1 MKTQNKLVLVVD
13 DEENIRE
20 LLRESLEDEGY
31 RVSVA
36 KNGQEAVEK
45 ARALKPD
52 TILMDVKMPV
62 MSGMDAF
69 LKIKESQPDLPVIFL
84 TAFGSSDLA
93 ISAMKSG
100 AYDYLT
106 KPFDIDEVRIKVKR
120 ALELR
125 ELSYLSGRTRSE
137 DLPAI
142 NEDELVGQSAV
153 MQEVY
158 KQIGKVAS
166 SDATVLILGESG
178 TGKEL
183 VAKAIHNNSS
193 RKDRAFVVVN
203 CAAIPENLLESELFG
218 HEKGAFT
225 DAYETHIGKFEQAS
239 SGTIFLD
246 EIGDMSLPLQ
256 AKLLRILQDGGFE
269 RVGGREHLTSS
280 ARVIAATNQ
289 DLARLVSQRRF
300 REDLFYRLN
309 VITLRLPPLHD
320 RQGDI
325 PLLARHFLRKYAA
338 KYGRDISDIADGTLE
353 RLSAY
358 DWPGNVRELENVIAR
373 AVIISQAPVL
383 LPDSIDLASQP
394 VFHSRDEVAAGDN
407 GGVVQTVPQTAQ
419 AVPSGNGGLRLSDA
433 IQQVEIDMIRK
444 ALRESGGN
452 KTRAAQIL
460 GISRKSLFNKIRD
473 YKLQDHE
480 A

>member
-1 MKTQNKLVLVVD
+1 MKMQSKLILVVD

-31 RVSVA
+31 RVNIA

-45 ARALKPD
+45 VRAINPD
-52 TILMDVKMPV
+52 TVLMDVKMPI

-69 LKIKESQPDLPVIFL
+69 LKIKEFQPDLPVIFL

-125 ELSYLSGRTRSE
+125 ELSSMSGRVRPE
-137 DLPAI
+137 DLPFI
-142 NEDELVGQSAV
+142 NSDELVGQSPL
-153 MQEVY
+153 MQELY

-166 SDATVLILGESG
+166 SDATVLVLGESG

-183 VAKAIHNNSS
+183 VAKAIHNNSH
-193 RKDRAFVVVN
+193 RKDRAFIVVN
-203 CAAIPENLLESELFG
+203 CAAIPENLLESDLFG
-218 HEKGAFT
+218 HEKGSFT

-239 SGTIFLD
+239 SGTLFLD

-256 AKLLRILQDGGFE
+256 AKLLRVLQDGGFE

-289 DLARLVSQRRF
+289 DLTKLVAERKF

-309 VITLRLPPLHD
+309 VITLRLPPL
-320 RQGDI
+320 RERRGDTA
-325 PLLARHFLRKYAA
+325 LLARHFLRKYAA
-338 KYGRDISDIADGTLE
+338 KYGRDVTDIADETLE
-353 RLSAY
+353 RLTAY
-358 DWPGNVRELENVIAR
+358 DWPGNVRELENAIAR
-373 AVIISQAPVL
+373 AVIVSQARVL
-383 LPDSIDLASQP
+383 LPETVELGSQP
-394 VFHSRDEVAAGDN
+394 IVRHPDDSTSPECQPSTAEQPQPSSSN
-407 GGVVQTVPQTAQ
+407 G
-419 AVPSGNGGLRLSDA
+419 SGGLRLSDA
-433 IQQVEIDMIRK
+433 IQQMEIDMIRK

-452 KTRAAQIL
+452 KTKAAQIL

-473 YKLQDHE
+473 YKLQDRDQ
-480 A
+480 

>member
-1 MKTQNKLVLVVD
+1 MKTQSKLILVVD

-31 RVSVA
+31 RVNVA

-45 ARALKPD
+45 VRALNPD
-52 TILMDVKMPV
+52 TVLMDVKMPI

-125 ELSYLSGRTRSE
+125 ELSSMSGRVRPD
-137 DLPAI
+137 DLPFI
-142 NEDELVGQSAV
+142 NSDELVGQSPM

-158 KQIGKVAS
+158 KQIGKVAG
-166 SDATVLILGESG
+166 SDATVLVLGESG

-183 VAKAIHNNSS
+183 VAKAVHNNSP
-193 RKDRAFVVVN
+193 RKGSSFVVVN

-225 DAYETHIGKFEQAS
+225 DAFETHIGKFEQAS

-289 DLARLVSQRRF
+289 DLSRLVSERKF
-300 REDLFYRLN
+300 REDLLYRLN
-309 VITLRLPPLHD
+309 VITLRLPPLRD
-320 RQGDI
+320 RKGDVT
-325 PLLARHFLRKYAA
+325 LLARHFLRKYAS
-338 KYGRDISDIADGTLE
+338 KYGRDVTEIADATFARLE
-353 RLSAY
+353 EY
-358 DWPGNVRELENVIAR
+358 DWPGNVRELENVMAR
-373 AVIISQAPVL
+373 AVIISQAHVL
-383 LPDSIDLASQP
+383 LPETVDLGSQP
-394 VFHSRDEVAAGDN
+394 VFRRHEEPVTAETAG
-407 GGVVQTVPQTAQ
+407 GSPMTPHTAP
-419 AVPSGNGGLRLSDA
+419 APAGGGLRLSDA
-433 IQQVEIDMIRK
+433 IQQMEVDMIRK
-444 ALRESGGN
+444 ALHESGGN
-452 KTRAAQIL
+452 KTKAAQIL

-473 YKLQDHE
+473 YKLQEQDQ
-480 A
+480 

>member
-1 MKTQNKLVLVVD
+1 MKTQNKLILVVD

-289 DLARLVSQRRF
+289 DLARLVSQRKF

-338 KYGRDISDIADGTLE
+338 KYGRDISDIADETLE

-394 VFHSRDEVAAGDN
+394 VFHSRDEAAAGDN
-407 GGVVQTVPQTAQ
+407 CGVVQTAPQTAQ
-419 AVPSGNGGLRLSDA
+419 ATPSGNGGLRLSDA

>member
-1 MKTQNKLVLVVD
+1 MKTQNKLILVVD

-31 RVSVA
+31 RVNVA

-125 ELSYLSGRTRSE
+125 ELSYLSGKTRSE

-289 DLARLVSQRRF
+289 DLARLVSQRKF

-338 KYGRDISDIADGTLE
+338 KYGRDISDIADETLE

-407 GGVVQTVPQTAQ
+407 CRIVQTAPQTAQ
-419 AVPSGNGGLRLSDA
+419 ATPSGNGGLRLSDA

>member
-1 MKTQNKLVLVVD
+1 MKTQSKLILVVD

-31 RVSVA
+31 RVNVA

-45 ARALKPD
+45 VRALNPD
-52 TILMDVKMPV
+52 TVLMDVKMPI
-62 MSGMDAF
+62 MGGMDAF

-125 ELSYLSGRTRSE
+125 ELSSMSGRVQPD
-137 DLPAI
+137 DLPLI
-142 NEDELVGQSAV
+142 NGDELVGQSPL

-158 KQIGKVAS
+158 KQIGKVAG
-166 SDATVLILGESG
+166 SDATVLIMGESG

-183 VAKAIHNNSS
+183 VAKAVHNNSH
-193 RKDRAFVVVN
+193 RKGCSFVVVN

-225 DAYETHIGKFEQAS
+225 DAIETHIGKFEQAS

-289 DLARLVSQRRF
+289 DLARLVSERMF
-300 REDLFYRLN
+300 REDLLYRLN
-309 VITLRLPPLHD
+309 VITLRLPPLCD
-320 RQGDI
+320 RKGDVA
-325 PLLARHFLRKYAA
+325 LLARHFLRKYAS
-338 KYGRDISDIADGTLE
+338 KYGRDVTEIADMTLTHLE
-353 RLSAY
+353 DY
-358 DWPGNVRELENVIAR
+358 DWPGNVRELENVMAR
-373 AVIISQAPVL
+373 AVIISQAHVL
-383 LPDSIDLASQP
+383 LPETVDLGSQP
-394 VFHSRDEVAAGDN
+394 VFRRREEPVAPKSVSAPLP
-407 GGVVQTVPQTAQ
+407 TTPQATPPTA
-419 AVPSGNGGLRLSDA
+419 VGGLRLSDA
-433 IQQVEIDMIRK
+433 IQQMEVDMIRK
-444 ALRESGGN
+444 ALHESGGN
-452 KTRAAQIL
+452 KTKAAQIL

-473 YKLQDHE
+473 YKLQE
-480 A
+480 QNQ

>member
-1 MKTQNKLVLVVD
+1 MKTQSKLILVVD

-31 RVSVA
+31 RVNVA

-45 ARALKPD
+45 VRALNPD
-52 TILMDVKMPV
+52 TVLMDVKMPI

-125 ELSYLSGRTRSE
+125 ELSSMSGRVRPD
-137 DLPAI
+137 DLPFI
-142 NEDELVGQSAV
+142 NSDELVGQSPM

-158 KQIGKVAS
+158 KQIGKVAG
-166 SDATVLILGESG
+166 SDATVLVLGESG

-183 VAKAIHNNSS
+183 VAKAVHNNSP
-193 RKDRAFVVVN
+193 RKGSSFVVVN

-225 DAYETHIGKFEQAS
+225 DAFETHIGKFEQAS

-289 DLARLVSQRRF
+289 DLSRLVSERKF
-300 REDLFYRLN
+300 REDLLYRLN
-309 VITLRLPPLHD
+309 VITLRLPPLRD
-320 RQGDI
+320 RKGDVT
-325 PLLARHFLRKYAA
+325 LLARHFLRKYAS
-338 KYGRDISDIADGTLE
+338 KYGRDVTEIADATFARLE
-353 RLSAY
+353 EY
-358 DWPGNVRELENVIAR
+358 DWPGNVRELENVMAR
-373 AVIISQAPVL
+373 AVIISQAHVL
-383 LPDSIDLASQP
+383 LPETVDLGSQP
-394 VFHSRDEVAAGDN
+394 VFRRHEEPVTAETAG
-407 GGVVQTVPQTAQ
+407 GSPMTPHPAPAPAG
-419 AVPSGNGGLRLSDA
+419 GGLRLSDA
-433 IQQVEIDMIRK
+433 IQQMEVDMIRK
-444 ALRESGGN
+444 ALHESGGN
-452 KTRAAQIL
+452 KTKAAQIL

-473 YKLQDHE
+473 YKLQEQDQ
-480 A
+480 

>member
-1 MKTQNKLVLVVD
+1 MKTQNKLILVVD

-31 RVSVA
+31 RVNVA

-45 ARALKPD
+45 VRALNPD
-52 TILMDVKMPV
+52 TVLMDVKMPV

-125 ELSYLSGRTRSE
+125 ELSSMSGRARPD
-137 DLPAI
+137 DLPFI
-142 NEDELVGQSAV
+142 DSDELVGQSPL

-158 KQIGKVAS
+158 KHIGKVAG
-166 SDATVLILGESG
+166 SDATILILGESG

-183 VAKAIHNNSS
+183 VAKAVHNNSR
-193 RKDRAFVVVN
+193 RKGNSFVVVN

-225 DAYETHIGKFEQAS
+225 DAIDTHIGKFEQAS
-239 SGTIFLD
+239 NGTIFLD

-289 DLARLVSQRRF
+289 DLVQLVSERKF
-300 REDLFYRLN
+300 REDLLYRLN
-309 VITLRLPPLHD
+309 VITLRLPPLRD
-320 RQGDI
+320 RKGDVA
-325 PLLARHFLRKYAA
+325 LLARHFLRKYAS
-338 KYGRDISDIADGTLE
+338 KYGRDVTGIADATLA
-353 RLSAY
+353 RLEDY
-358 DWPGNVRELENVIAR
+358 DWPGNVRELENVMAR
-373 AVIISQAPVL
+373 AVIISQAHVL
-383 LPDSIDLASQP
+383 LPETIDLSSQP
-394 VFHSRDEVAAGDN
+394 VFRKHEEPPVSAESASMPVSPSIPAN
-407 GGVVQTVPQTAQ
+407 
-419 AVPSGNGGLRLSDA
+419 SGNGLRLSDA
-433 IQQVEIDMIRK
+433 IQQMEVDMIRK

-452 KTRAAQIL
+452 KTKAAQIL

-473 YKLQDHE
+473 YKLQEQDQ
-480 A
+480 

>member
-1 MKTQNKLVLVVD
+1 MKTQSKLILVVD

-31 RVSVA
+31 RVNVA

-45 ARALKPD
+45 VRALNPD
-52 TILMDVKMPV
+52 TVLMDVKMPI

-125 ELSYLSGRTRSE
+125 ELSSMSGRVQPD
-137 DLPAI
+137 DLPLI
-142 NEDELVGQSAV
+142 NGDELVGQSPL

-158 KQIGKVAS
+158 KQIGKVAG

-183 VAKAIHNNSS
+183 VAKAVHNNSH
-193 RKDRAFVVVN
+193 RKGGSFVVVN

-225 DAYETHIGKFEQAS
+225 DAIETHIGKFEQAS

-289 DLARLVSQRRF
+289 DLARLVSERKF
-300 REDLFYRLN
+300 REDLLYRLN
-309 VITLRLPPLHD
+309 VITLRLPPLRD
-320 RQGDI
+320 RKGDVT
-325 PLLARHFLRKYAA
+325 LLARHFLRKYAS
-338 KYGRDISDIADGTLE
+338 KYGRDVTEIADTTLTHLE
-353 RLSAY
+353 DY
-358 DWPGNVRELENVIAR
+358 DWPGNVRELENVTAR
-373 AVIISQAPVL
+373 AVIISQAHVL
-383 LPDSIDLASQP
+383 LPETVDLGSQP
-394 VFHSRDEVAAGDN
+394 VFRRHEEPATPEPVTASPPITPQAA
-407 GGVVQTVPQTAQ
+407 PPTA
-419 AVPSGNGGLRLSDA
+419 VGGLRLSDA
-433 IQQVEIDMIRK
+433 IQQMEVDMIRK
-444 ALRESGGN
+444 ALHESSGN
-452 KTRAAQIL
+452 KTKAAQIL

-473 YKLQDHE
+473 YKLQE
-480 A
+480 QNQ

>member
-1 MKTQNKLVLVVD
+1 MKTQNKLILVVD

-289 DLARLVSQRRF
+289 DLARLVSQRKF

-338 KYGRDISDIADGTLE
+338 KYGRDISDIADETLE

-407 GGVVQTVPQTAQ
+407 CRVVQTAPQTAQ
-419 AVPSGNGGLRLSDA
+419 ATPSGNGGLRLSDA

>member
-289 DLARLVSQRRF
+289 DLARLVSERKF

-325 PLLARHFLRKYAA
+325 PLLTRHFLRKYAA
-338 KYGRDISDIADGTLE
+338 KYGRDITDIADGTLE

-383 LPDSIDLASQP
+383 LPDSIDLGSQP
-394 VFHSRDEVAAGDN
+394 LFHPRDEVSADDN
-407 GGVVQTVPQTAQ
+407 GGFVQTAAQTAQ
-419 AVPSGNGGLRLSDA
+419 PVASGNGGLRLSDA

>member
-1 MKTQNKLVLVVD
+1 MKTQSKLILVVD

-31 RVSVA
+31 RVNVA

-45 ARALKPD
+45 VRALNPD
-52 TILMDVKMPV
+52 TVLMDVKMPI

-125 ELSYLSGRTRSE
+125 ELSSMSGRVRPD
-137 DLPAI
+137 DLPLI
-142 NEDELVGQSAV
+142 NGDELVGQSPM

-158 KQIGKVAS
+158 KQIGKVAG
-166 SDATVLILGESG
+166 SDATVLVLGESG

-183 VAKAIHNNSS
+183 VAKAVHNNSH
-193 RKDRAFVVVN
+193 RKGSSFVVVN

-225 DAYETHIGKFEQAS
+225 DAFETHIGKFEQAS
-239 SGTIFLD
+239 SGTLFLD

-289 DLARLVSQRRF
+289 DLARLVSERKF
-300 REDLFYRLN
+300 REDLLYRLN
-309 VITLRLPPLHD
+309 VITLRLPPLRD
-320 RQGDI
+320 RKGDVA
-325 PLLARHFLRKYAA
+325 LLARHFLRKYAS
-338 KYGRDISDIADGTLE
+338 KYGRDVTEIADTTLIHLE
-353 RLSAY
+353 EY
-358 DWPGNVRELENVIAR
+358 DWPGNVRELENVMAR
-373 AVIISQAPVL
+373 AVIISQAHVL
-383 LPDSIDLASQP
+383 LPETVDLGSQP
-394 VFHSRDEVAAGDN
+394 VFRRHEEPVTAETAGGSPLTPQAAP
-407 GGVVQTVPQTAQ
+407 TTAT
-419 AVPSGNGGLRLSDA
+419 GGLRLSDA
-433 IQQVEIDMIRK
+433 IQQMEVDMIRK
-444 ALRESGGN
+444 ALHESGGN
-452 KTRAAQIL
+452 KTKAAQIL

-473 YKLQDHE
+473 YKLQE
-480 A
+480 QNQ

>member
-1 MKTQNKLVLVVD
+1 MKTQSKLILVVD

-31 RVSVA
+31 RVNVA

-45 ARALKPD
+45 ARALNPD
-52 TILMDVKMPV
+52 TVLMDVKMPI

-69 LKIKESQPDLPVIFL
+69 LKIKKSQPDLPVIFL

-125 ELSYLSGRTRSE
+125 ELSSMSGRVRPD
-137 DLPAI
+137 DLPFI
-142 NEDELVGQSAV
+142 NSDELVGQSPM

-158 KQIGKVAS
+158 KQIGKVAG

-183 VAKAIHNNSS
+183 VAKAVHNNSQ
-193 RKDRAFVVVN
+193 RKGSSFVVVN

-225 DAYETHIGKFEQAS
+225 DAFETHIGKFEQAS
-239 SGTIFLD
+239 TGTIFLD

-269 RVGGREHLTSS
+269 RVGGREHLISS

-289 DLARLVSQRRF
+289 DLAELVSERKF
-300 REDLFYRLN
+300 REDLLYRLN
-309 VITLRLPPLHD
+309 VITLRLPPLRD
-320 RQGDI
+320 RKGDVA
-325 PLLARHFLRKYAA
+325 LLARHFLRKYAF
-338 KYGRDISDIADGTLE
+338 KYGRDVTEIADETLA
-353 RLSAY
+353 RLEDY
-358 DWPGNVRELENVIAR
+358 DWPGNVRELENVMAR
-373 AVIISQAPVL
+373 AVIISQAHVL
-383 LPDSIDLASQP
+383 LPETVELGSQP
-394 VFHSRDEVAAGDN
+394 ILRRHEE
-407 GGVVQTVPQTAQ
+407 P
-419 AVPSGNGGLRLSDA
+419 AVPECAPVMQQTTSPAAVGGLRLSDA
-433 IQQVEIDMIRK
+433 IQQMEVDMIRK

-452 KTRAAQIL
+452 KTKAAQIL

-473 YKLQDHE
+473 YKLQE
-480 A
+480 QNR

>member
-1 MKTQNKLVLVVD
+1 MKTLSKLILVVD

-31 RVSVA
+31 RVNVA

-45 ARALKPD
+45 VKAMSPD
-52 TILMDVKMPV
+52 TVLMDVKMPV

-106 KPFDIDEVRIKVKR
+106 KPFDVDEVKIKVKR

-125 ELSYLSGRTRSE
+125 ELSFLSGRTRPE
-137 DLPAI
+137 DLPVI
-142 NEDELVGQSAV
+142 NSDELVGQSPL

-166 SDATVLILGESG
+166 SDATVLVLGESG

-183 VAKAIHNNSS
+183 VAKAVHNNSH
-193 RKDRAFVVVN
+193 RKDGAFVVVN

-225 DAYETHIGKFEQAS
+225 DAFETHIGKFEQAS

-246 EIGDMSLPLQ
+246 E
-256 AKLLRILQDGGFE
+256 
-269 RVGGREHLTSS
+269 
-280 ARVIAATNQ
+280 
-289 DLARLVSQRRF
+289 
-300 REDLFYRLN
+300 
-309 VITLRLPPLHD
+309 
-320 RQGDI
+320 
-325 PLLARHFLRKYAA
+325 
-338 KYGRDISDIADGTLE
+338 
-353 RLSAY
+353 
-358 DWPGNVRELENVIAR
+358 
-373 AVIISQAPVL
+373 
-383 LPDSIDLASQP
+383 
-394 VFHSRDEVAAGDN
+394 
-407 GGVVQTVPQTAQ
+407 
-419 AVPSGNGGLRLSDA
+419 
-433 IQQVEIDMIRK
+433 
-444 ALRESGGN
+444 
-452 KTRAAQIL
+452 
-460 GISRKSLFNKIRD
+460 
-473 YKLQDHE
+473 
-480 A
+480 

>member
-1 MKTQNKLVLVVD
+1 MKTQSKLILVVD

-31 RVSVA
+31 RVNVA

-45 ARALKPD
+45 VRALNPD
-52 TILMDVKMPV
+52 TVLMDVKMPI

-125 ELSYLSGRTRSE
+125 ELSSMSGRVRPD
-137 DLPAI
+137 DLPLI
-142 NEDELVGQSAV
+142 NGDELVGQSPM

-158 KQIGKVAS
+158 KQIGKVAG
-166 SDATVLILGESG
+166 SDATVLVLGESG

-183 VAKAIHNNSS
+183 VAKAVHNNSH
-193 RKDRAFVVVN
+193 RKGSSFVVVN

-225 DAYETHIGKFEQAS
+225 DAFETHIGKFEQAS
-239 SGTIFLD
+239 SGTLFLD

-289 DLARLVSQRRF
+289 DLTRLVSERKF
-300 REDLFYRLN
+300 REDLLYRLN
-309 VITLRLPPLHD
+309 VITLRLPPLRD
-320 RQGDI
+320 RKGDVA
-325 PLLARHFLRKYAA
+325 LLARHFLRKYAS
-338 KYGRDISDIADGTLE
+338 KYGRDVTEIADTTLMHLE
-353 RLSAY
+353 EY
-358 DWPGNVRELENVIAR
+358 DWPGNVRELENVMAR
-373 AVIISQAPVL
+373 AVIISQAHVL
-383 LPDSIDLASQP
+383 LPETVDLGSQP
-394 VFHSRDEVAAGDN
+394 VFRRHEELVTAETAGGSPVTPQAAP
-407 GGVVQTVPQTAQ
+407 TTAT
-419 AVPSGNGGLRLSDA
+419 GGLRLSDA
-433 IQQVEIDMIRK
+433 IQQMEVDMIRK
-444 ALRESGGN
+444 ALHESGGN
-452 KTRAAQIL
+452 KTKAAQIL

-473 YKLQDHE
+473 YKLQE
-480 A
+480 QNQ